1 MVRVESRRTHPLP
14 VNCRRLADVLG
25 TSYLLTGRAV
35 LKLLLTARIRGLSD
49 SPSTAAM
56 QGVGYREVRLIFFA
70 LPCGL
75 FQDNRQPR
83 EAAKEKVEC
92 VEVIW

>member
-1 MVRVESRRTHPLP
+1 
-14 VNCRRLADVLG
+14 
-25 TSYLLTGRAV
+25 
-35 LKLLLTARIRGLSD
+35 
-49 SPSTAAM
+49 M